1 MFVCSQWRPAGESIC
16 AECYSTGKTNL
27 PGSTRQRHM
36 LRSFSR
42 MAPEMY
48 TYSNKPEM
56 KTKFPEHIRDVH
68 NPENTSKRQKLAQ
81 ESAQTTTGSGVSG
94 SFLWEDTNDT
104 ALTYGP
110 METQTGS
117 NQFVSGIGLNGIDDI
132 DMNSGDFSAIF
143 GD

>member
-1 MFVCSQWRPAGESIC
+1 
-16 AECYSTGKTNL
+16 
-27 PGSTRQRHM
+27 M

-56 KTKFPEHIRDVH
+56 KNKFPDHLRDVH
-68 NPENTSKRQKLAQ
+68 NPENTSKRQKLA
-81 ESAQTTTGSGVSG
+81 EGSASDPAGSRVSG
-94 SFLWEDTNDT
+94 SSLWEDTNDT

-110 METQTGS
+110 MGAQTGS
-117 NQFVSGIGLNGIDDI
+117 NQFVGGLGLNGIDDV
-132 DMNSGDFSAIF
+132 DMNSGDFNAIF